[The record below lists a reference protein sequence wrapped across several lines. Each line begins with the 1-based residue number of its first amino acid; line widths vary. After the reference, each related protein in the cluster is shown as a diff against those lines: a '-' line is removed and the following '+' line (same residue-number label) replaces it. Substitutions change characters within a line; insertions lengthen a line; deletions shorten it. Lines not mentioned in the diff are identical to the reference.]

1 MKHLRVIFGLAL
13 IPLCTLLGS
22 FIPIG
27 AGSGIVIGFVV
38 GIALSY
44 LFFTYA
50 PGHRKSQLPTSYYL
64 GHQYQNNGGINEQA
78 LTDATLGAQ
87 EAAHITLPFPN
98 S

>member
-1 MKHLRVIFGLAL
+1 MKHLRVILGLAI

-27 AGSGIVIGFVV
+27 TGSCIVIGFVV

-44 LFFTYA
+44 LFFTYG

-64 GHQYQNNGGINEQA
+64 GHQHQNNGGVNEQA
-78 LTDATLGAQ
+78 LTDGTLSAQ
-87 EAAHITLPFPN
+87 EAAHITLPFPH